1 MRDTGKGI
9 PEANLARI
17 FDPFFTTK
25 PVGHGTG
32 LGLSICFGIVE
43 KMGGR
48 ITVESEI
55 EKGSTFTVFLPRE
68 APAGVEIAE
77 SDLEEERS

>member
-1 MRDTGKGI
+1 
-9 PEANLARI
+9 
-17 FDPFFTTK
+17 
-25 PVGHGTG
+25 
-32 LGLSICFGIVE
+32 
-43 KMGGR
+43 MGGR

-77 SDLEEERS
+77 SDVEEERS